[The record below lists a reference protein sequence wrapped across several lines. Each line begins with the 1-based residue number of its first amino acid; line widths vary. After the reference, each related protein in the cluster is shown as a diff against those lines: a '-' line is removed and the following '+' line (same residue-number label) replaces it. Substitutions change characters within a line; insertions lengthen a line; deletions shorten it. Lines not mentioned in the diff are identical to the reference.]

1 MLMNALNK
9 LFLAL
14 ALVVGAATIA
24 AAFPDKSVSYV
35 IPFGP
40 GGESDVSARLQ
51 QPVFQKKY
59 GQELVITYKE
69 GGGGAVGWSQLNAM
83 PGDGYTIM
91 GVNLPHIV
99 LQPAQKN
106 VGFKTDDLVPIYWFH
121 FTPDAIVVRAD
132 SQFKTLADLI
142 DYAKKNPGALTI
154 AGTGKGTANQLAQVK
169 FDGLAG
175 IKTTYVPFKGTGA
188 TTTALLGNQ
197 VMAQWGY
204 TTVGAQQGD
213 QVRLLAVATEK
224 RHPLFPNVP
233 TFKELGFDMVGGAWR
248 GIAVPSSTPENL
260 RQQWSKMIGE
270 INADPGFRKKMEDG
284 GFALADISYSQM
296 KEFMAKRKAEYIDAA
311 KKAGILK

>member
-106 VGFKTDDLVPIYWFH
+106 VGFKTDDLVVFINEGHPSEAVTVSPRIS
-121 FTPDAIVVRAD
+121 VCE
-132 SQFKTLADLI
+132 SADLPEKFKVKLRRPSRDAAVRLRDSDASFWLVANFADGQAACAAI
-142 DYAKKNPGALTI
+142 NAKPLAPG
-154 AGTGKGTANQLAQVK
+154 GTA
-169 FDGLAG
+169 
-175 IKTTYVPFKGTGA
+175 
-188 TTTALLGNQ
+188 
-197 VMAQWGY
+197 
-204 TTVGAQQGD
+204 
-213 QVRLLAVATEK
+213 
-224 RHPLFPNVP
+224 
-233 TFKELGFDMVGGAWR
+233 
-248 GIAVPSSTPENL
+248 
-260 RQQWSKMIGE
+260 
-270 INADPGFRKKMEDG
+270 
-284 GFALADISYSQM
+284 
-296 KEFMAKRKAEYIDAA
+296 
-311 KKAGILK
+311 